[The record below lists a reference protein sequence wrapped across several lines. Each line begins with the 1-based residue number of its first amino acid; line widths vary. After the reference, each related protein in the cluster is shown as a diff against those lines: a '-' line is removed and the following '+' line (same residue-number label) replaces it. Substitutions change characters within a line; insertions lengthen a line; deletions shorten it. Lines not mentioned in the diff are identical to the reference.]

1 QRARLQLPPLPPT
14 TIGSFPQTPA
24 IRQARQAFR
33 QGRLGATE
41 YTEAMRSEIRH
52 AIRLQEELGLDVL
65 VHGEAERNDMV
76 EYFAEQLEGYAFTRF
91 GWVQRYGSRWEK
103 PATTGSDLNR
113 HRPMTV
119 GWISY
124 AQKPTR
130 RATTGLLT
138 GAVPIQLPS
147 FPTHE

>member
-1 QRARLQLPPLPPT
+1 
-14 TIGSFPQTPA
+14 
-24 IRQARQAFR
+24 FR

-91 GWVQRYGSRWEK
+91 GWVQSYGSRCVK
-103 PATTGSDLNR
+103 PAIIVGDLNR
-113 HRPMTV
+113 PRPMTV
-119 GWISY
+119 DWISY
-124 AQKPTR
+124 AQSQTR
-130 RATTGLLT
+130 VVMKGMLT
-138 GAVPIQLPS
+138 GPVTMLMWS
-147 FPTHE
+147 FPREDVSP

>member
-1 QRARLQLPPLPPT
+1 PGDPQSRGSGRTASLRIHRPEVQQRLAAVSRADSQRTAPFAERIRRQRAHLQLPPFPTT

-24 IRQARQAFR
+24 IRQTRLAFR

-76 EYFAEQLEGYAFTRF
+76 EYFAEQLEG
-91 GWVQRYGSRWEK
+91 
-103 PATTGSDLNR
+103 
-113 HRPMTV
+113 
-119 GWISY
+119 
-124 AQKPTR
+124 
-130 RATTGLLT
+130 
-138 GAVPIQLPS
+138 
-147 FPTHE
+147 